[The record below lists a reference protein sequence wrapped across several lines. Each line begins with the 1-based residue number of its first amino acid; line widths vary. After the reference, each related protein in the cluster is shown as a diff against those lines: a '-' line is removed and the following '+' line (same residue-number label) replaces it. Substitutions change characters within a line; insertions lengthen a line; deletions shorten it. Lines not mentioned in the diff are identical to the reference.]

1 MCTYGGMQHE
11 IRARARLASCQHT
24 RSLCV
29 IAPHTR
35 QEHKEGAGVSSD
47 TRIRGNWKQD
57 FLSSSAQGLS
67 LFKNKKCQ

>member
-35 QEHKEGAGVSSD
+35 QEHKEGAGV
-47 TRIRGNWKQD
+47 IRH
-57 FLSSSAQGLS
+57 
-67 LFKNKKCQ
+67 KNPRKLEARLLVQFCPRTVLIQK